1 MPSINMSAAAAAAG
15 VTASYL
21 SRVLGGTQSPGLE
34 TAGRIA
40 KALGVG
46 VEEVAALRVKARK
59 VGRGRA
65 RNKVA

>member
-21 SRVLGGTQSPGLE
+21 SRVLSGGQSPGLE

-40 KALGVG
+40 EVLGVG
-46 VEEVAALRVKARK
+46 VGEVAALRVKRK
-59 VGRGRA
+59 SRQKQA
-65 RNKVA
+65 A